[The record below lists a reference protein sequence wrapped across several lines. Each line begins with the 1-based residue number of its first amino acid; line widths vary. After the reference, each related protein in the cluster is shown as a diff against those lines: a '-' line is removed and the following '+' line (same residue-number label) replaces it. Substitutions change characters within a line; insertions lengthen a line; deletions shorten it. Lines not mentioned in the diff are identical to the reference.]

1 MNFRIDW
8 IDGAP
13 EKLEPGMVVRFDG
26 LWEGQLNTL
35 LIGHVNSFSGFGKSL
50 DANLSTDK
58 ITRWGWLVQP
68 HELEWIA
75 DMAQRHGKG
84 RPEE

>member
-13 EKLEPGMVVRFDG
+13 EKLEPGMVLKSADG
-26 LWEGQLNTL
+26 DLRLVGNISTKTSA
-35 LIGHVNSFSGFGKSL
+35 HPCAML
-50 DANLSTDK
+50 DWDLRAVCA
-58 ITRWGWLVQP
+58 WGWLVQP

-84 RPEE
+84 RPQE

>member
-13 EKLEPGMVVRFDG
+13 EKLEPGMVIEDVDNGF
-26 LWEGQLNTL
+26 L
-35 LIGHVNSFSGFGKSL
+35 LVGSITENGYANYFSFSE
-50 DANLSTDK
+50 AAV
-58 ITRWGWLVQP
+58 IRWGWLVQP

-84 RPEE
+84 RPQE

>member
-13 EKLEPGMVVRFDG
+13 ERLEPGMVV
-26 LWEGQLNTL
+26 Q
-35 LIGHVNSFSGFGKSL
+35 FSGGIL
-50 DANLSTDK
+50 LYGNG
-58 ITRWGWLVQP
+58 ITEEQVVTATGGLALRHGYLVKP

>member
-13 EKLEPGMVVRFDG
+13 EKLEPGMVIEDVDNGFLLVGSITEDG
-26 LWEGQLNTL
+26 YADYD
-35 LIGHVNSFSGFGKSL
+35 SF
-50 DANLSTDK
+50 AEPAV
-58 ITRWGWLVQP
+58 IRWGWLVQP

-84 RPEE
+84 RPEQ